1 MYREWL
7 KLQKFRQT
15 CNFPGIQLLFKMRRN
30 MILAFIPAA
39 VCSWP
44 KVAQNTS
51 IWISWYGKFTKKLHA
66 IFHCCSKIT
75 SVWNWT
81 VACVLGNLYEINFY
95 SCLYKQ
101 NLLLSTTW
109 LGFRKFPKWF
119 IVICA
124 YSMKLIYYW
133 TYAVILARENR
144 SSEPFIQKYRRIHI
158 VERKKKLSI
167 LF

>member
-1 MYREWL
+1 MHKTW
-7 KLQKFRQT
+7 
-15 CNFPGIQLLFKMRRN
+15 
-30 MILAFIPAA
+30 
-39 VCSWP
+39 
-44 KVAQNTS
+44 S
-51 IWISWYGKFTKKLHA
+51 IWISWYRKFAKMLHA
-66 IFHCCSKIT
+66 IFHCYSKIT

-144 SSEPFIQKYRRIHI
+144 SSEPFIQKDRRIHI
-158 VERKKKLSI
+158 MEDKKKVEYSVLSEVI
-167 LF
+167 TCRSKTFVTNPIVLFCLPT

>member
-1 MYREWL
+1 MHKTW
-7 KLQKFRQT
+7 
-15 CNFPGIQLLFKMRRN
+15 
-30 MILAFIPAA
+30 
-39 VCSWP
+39 
-44 KVAQNTS
+44 S
-51 IWISWYGKFTKKLHA
+51 IWVSWYRKFAKMLHA
-66 IFHCCSKIT
+66 IFHCYSKIT

-144 SSEPFIQKYRRIHI
+144 SSEPFIQKDRRIHI
-158 VERKKKLSI
+158 MEDKKSWVFGFKWSNYLQEQNICYQSYSSF
-167 LF
+167 LFANIVKTLDSRIHLLTKYFR